1 MAADILHPE
10 TDIDIANPKLVC
22 ADKAW
27 FLAWTRPRLEIVA
40 EQNLRQQEF
49 DVYLPLYKSIKK
61 NETGNHAVFEPMFPR
76 YIFFR
81 PSSVK
86 QSIALVR
93 SSRGVGNVVSFG
105 HIPAT
110 ISADTLTAIRLF
122 EQVRNTTDIEK
133 LNPIRKGAKV
143 KFFNPAFEGIE
154 GLIQSI
160 SKQRVTVLLEILGR
174 QQVLTVTPNQIKLA
188 A

>member
-1 MAADILHPE
+1 MSINPLNPSAE
-10 TDIDIANPKLVC
+10 TERVLIQPTHLE
-22 ADKAW
+22 KAW

-49 DVYLPLYKSIKK
+49 DVYLPLYKGVKK
-61 NETGNHAVFEPMFPR
+61 NETGSHAVFEPMFPR

-81 PSSVK
+81 PSSDK
-86 QSIALVR
+86 QSIAAVR

-110 ISADTLTAIRLF
+110 ISAVTLTSIRLF
-122 EQVRNTTDIEK
+122 EQIRNTTDIEK
-133 LNPIRKGAKV
+133 LNPMRPGAKV
-143 KFFNPAFEGIE
+143 KFFNPAFVGIE
-154 GLIQSI
+154 GLIQSV

-174 QQVLTVTPNQIKLA
+174 QQVLTVTPNQIQLA